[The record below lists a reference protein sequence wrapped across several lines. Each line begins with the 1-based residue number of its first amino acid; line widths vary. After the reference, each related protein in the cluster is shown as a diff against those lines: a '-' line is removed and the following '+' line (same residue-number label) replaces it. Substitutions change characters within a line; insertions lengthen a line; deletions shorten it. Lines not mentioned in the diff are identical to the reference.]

1 MAHEFDYVVVGA
13 GTAGAIV
20 ARRLAEDPSVSVA
33 VLEAGC
39 SDEGNDAVLHL
50 RRWLELLGGPLDFDY
65 DTISGDG
72 RKGPFQHNRAR
83 LLGGCSS
90 HNTAIIFR
98 PPGYDLEAWVREG
111 AIGWDLH
118 SCTAAL
124 DRIEEKMHVEHGPRP
139 DPLSRDFIRAA
150 VEAGYPGISFARDG
164 VRQGAG
170 WLDLAVK
177 GEIRQSSSVCYLH
190 PLSALPD
197 NLSIFLETSAHKIT
211 LADGRARSVLTDQG
225 EFRAR
230 REIILAAGVFD
241 TPKLLMLSGIG
252 PGNHLQTM
260 GLPVHLDRPG
270 VGTHLLDHPDV
281 PINFE
286 TGHDKQ
292 PSTYFYADAAL
303 FLELDESQPGV
314 DVMFH
319 FGNPTFD
326 MQSDELDQRAIARSF
341 NISVEPSHAKSEGH
355 MLLAS
360 PEPHAPPA
368 IHVNYFSD
376 PHDHDIQH
384 TVQGIRVARDLVR
397 QPAFADW
404 AVTELSPG
412 ASNATSDEEIAAY
425 ARERAGTACH
435 PCGTCRMGAVNN
447 PSSVVDEKLRV
458 YGVDGLR
465 IADGSVFPTIT
476 AINLVMTTMMVGERC
491 AEFLRSP

>member
-1 MAHEFDYVVVGA
+1 MTHEFDYLVVGG

-39 SDEGNDAVLHL
+39 SDEGNEAVLHL

-65 DTISGDG
+65 DTVGADG
-72 RKGPFQHNRAR
+72 HKGAFQHNRAR

-98 PPGYDLEAWVREG
+98 PPDYDLDSWVRQG
-111 AIGWDLH
+111 AVGWDLQ
-118 SCTAAL
+118 SCSPAL
-124 DRIEEKMHVEHGPRP
+124 ERIESKMHVERGPRP
-139 DPLSRDFIRAA
+139 EPLSRDFIRAA
-150 VEAGYPGISFARDG
+150 VEAGYAEISFARDG

-197 NLSIFLETSAHKIT
+197 NLAIYFETSARTVILKE
-211 LADGRARSVLTDQG
+211 GRACSVVTDQG
-225 EFRAR
+225 EFHAR
-230 REIILAAGVFD
+230 REIILAAGVID

-252 PGNHLQTM
+252 PGEHLQSM
-260 GLPVHLDRPG
+260 GLPVHVDSPG
-270 VGTHLLDHPDV
+270 VGAHLLDHPDV

-286 TGHDKQ
+286 TGRDKQ
-292 PSTYFYADAAL
+292 PSTYFYADAGM
-303 FLELDESQPGV
+303 FLELDQSQPGV

-326 MQSDELDQRAIARSF
+326 MQGAELDERTIARSF
-341 NISVEPSHAKSEGH
+341 NISVEPSHAKSEGK
-355 MLLAS
+355 LLLSS
-360 PEPHAPPA
+360 PDPHAPPI
-368 IHVNYFSD
+368 IHVDYFSD
-376 PHDHDIQH
+376 PDDHDIRH
-384 TVQGIRVARDLVR
+384 TVHGIRVARELVR
-397 QPAFADW
+397 QPAFSDW
-404 AVTELSPG
+404 EVTEISPG
-412 ASNATSDEEIAAY
+412 TGMACSDEEIAAY

-435 PCGTCRMGAVNN
+435 PCGTCQMGSQDN
-447 PSSVVDEKLRV
+447 SLSVVDAELRV
-458 YGVDGLR
+458 RGVDGLR

-491 AEFLRSP
+491 AEFLRTG